1 MIVVRLGFVSLSF
14 CFHLVVVVVL
24 ARGNMI
30 IVNCGI
36 FQIYFPHAA

>member
-24 ARGNMI
+24 ACGDMI
-30 IVNCGI
+30 IVNFGI
-36 FQIYFPHAA
+36 FQIFPHAA